1 MRDYKVFFVS
11 DATATFNT
19 PEASAD
25 QIQPIV
31 LATLKAAF
39 AQIENTASMIR
50 KLQNKKAQWP
60 PKSEAIGA
68 ARGALVDGRRG
79 RSLLTLHG
87 RYISIIK

>member
-39 AQIENTASMIR
+39 AQIENTASMMR
-50 KLQNKKAQWP
+50 KLQEQ
-60 PKSEAIGA
+60 KSA
-68 ARGALVDGRRG
+68 AAA
-79 RSLLTLHG
+79 
-87 RYISIIK
+87 